1 MRIVISGASG
11 LIGTA
16 LGPALRAAGHDV
28 TRLVR
33 GAPTEPDE
41 IFWDPRTRILDT
53 TRLEGVDAIVNLSG
67 ENVASRRWTAAQRER
82 IWHSRVDATYTL
94 VTAVTKL
101 SRKPVVFLSASAT
114 GFYGDRGDEE
124 LTEASGIGHGFF
136 PETCLAWETHAEGAA
151 RAGVRTALLR
161 FGVVLAPGGGALATM
176 LPVFRLGLGGRVGD
190 GRQWLSWI
198 ALDDAV
204 AAICFALSDPRCAG
218 PVNVVAPV
226 PVTNAEFAATLGRV
240 LRRPAVLP
248 VPAWMLRLVFGRL
261 ADETLLASTRVV
273 PAKLLEA
280 GCGFRHATLEAALR
294 QMLGK

>member
-1 MRIVISGASG
+1 MKIVLAGASG

-28 TRLVR
+28 ARLVR
-33 GAPTEPDE
+33 GAPAAADE
-41 IFWDPRTRILDT
+41 IFWDPGARILDA
-53 TRLEGVDAIVNLSG
+53 TRLEDVDAIVNLSG

-82 IWHSRVDATYTL
+82 ILRSRVDATFTL

-101 SRKPVVFLSASAT
+101 TRKPAVFLSASAT
-114 GFYGDRGDEE
+114 GFYGDCGDEE

-161 FGVVLAPGGGALATM
+161 FGVVLAPGDGALAKM

-198 ALDDAV
+198 ALDDGV
-204 AAICFALSDPRCAG
+204 AAICFALADPRCAG
-218 PVNVVAPV
+218 PINIVAPA

-248 VPAWMLRLVFGRL
+248 VPAWALRLVFGRL

-280 GCGFRHATLEAALR
+280 GFGFRHATLEAALR